1 MKRNNKSQTIN
12 AILHRNERERIN
24 NQISELKKLGFIVS
38 QPSILRAPRTT
49 QNLTKIQDITVE
61 DLAKSAK
68 YIDPRSGETFT
79 GLQGLSILEFRGEL
93 SKLDD
98 IEFGYDLEIPK
109 ETDIIQQNLL
119 SAINDITTNIED
131 YLSDPQFLW
140 HIKEPILYEIQ
151 TVLYNQEYDV
161 QTLIENQALISDL
174 LSQIYY
180 ASKQEDIYIPEA
192 RILQYLG
199 VDSSITDEIIN
210 KSVT

>member
-1 MKRNNKSQTIN
+1 MTKRNKSQTIN

-24 NQISELKKLGFIVS
+24 NQISELKKLGFVVQ

-49 QNLTKIQDITVE
+49 QNLAKIQDITVE

-68 YIDPRSGETFT
+68 YVDKRSGETFT
-79 GLQGLSILEFRGEL
+79 GVQGLAILEFRDEL
-93 SKLDD
+93 DKLKQ
-98 IEFGYDLEIPK
+98 IEFMEDMPLLK
-109 ETDIIQQNLL
+109 ETNIIQQNLIA
-119 SAINDITTNIED
+119 AINDITTNIQD
-131 YLSDPQFLW
+131 YLSKPYFLW

-151 TVLYNQEYDV
+151 TVLYNKEYDE

-180 ASKQEDIYIPEA
+180 ASQQEDIYIPEA